1 MLMEVWNMFSSNAS
15 AYRLLGD
22 FLAALVSFLGCIET
36 QNAKVTV
43 GTLIQRRELSQ
54 MFLDTLGRAG
64 TWLLGHVNVKVIQE
78 SLGETQ
84 KPNVFFGGH
93 VIHWERLSL
102 WDSETRHTPRWC
114 QVRCR
119 SCNLNHRCDVKETA
133 YRRSTTGR
141 TVRITPYVLHIIYV
155 KLQE

>member
-64 TWLLGHVNVKVIQE
+64 T
-78 SLGETQ
+78 
-84 KPNVFFGGH
+84 
-93 VIHWERLSL
+93 
-102 WDSETRHTPRWC
+102 
-114 QVRCR
+114 
-119 SCNLNHRCDVKETA
+119 
-133 YRRSTTGR
+133 
-141 TVRITPYVLHIIYV
+141 
-155 KLQE
+155 